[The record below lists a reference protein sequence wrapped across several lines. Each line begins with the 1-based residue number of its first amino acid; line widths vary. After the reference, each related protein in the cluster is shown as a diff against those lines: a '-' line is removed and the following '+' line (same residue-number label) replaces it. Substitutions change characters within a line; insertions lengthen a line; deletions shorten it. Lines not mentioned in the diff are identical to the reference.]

1 MVVFNCNY
9 FVIYACAFL
18 NWVGATF
25 SSGSAIIFLISF
37 LTISLKESSSDK
49 SHAFNFFWAASLEI
63 CPKLYNILK
72 EYPLKYNITTLVKYY
87 NNNYEDN
94 ILTTHLVV
102 YNTLKEFYGEEID
115 ELLQYGFHSKE
126 EIAFA

>member
-1 MVVFNCNY
+1 MKY
-9 FVIYACAFL
+9 FQSNLSRSIKFE
-18 NWVGATF
+18 N
-25 SSGSAIIFLISF
+25 
-37 LTISLKESSSDK
+37 K
-49 SHAFNFFWAASLEI
+49 LEI

-94 ILTTHLVV
+94 ILTTPLVV